1 MWRSMSLR
9 HRLNLVFAM
18 LLLIWLAADIGR
30 TLANAGP
37 RVQAE
42 ARSVSRLTQEF
53 IETSLA
59 GLQEAPKPEQAVVS
73 LVSSLKFLRHV
84 RVGLG
89 DEALAS
95 AITAPSDVR
104 ARAPQWFRSLVHAPV
119 DVTSIP
125 VLIGGRRLGSIV
137 IVADPSDVVDEVWL
151 QARAEVAAG
160 AMLALAVIVATGLF
174 LQRSLRPLDVA
185 GAALARLE
193 AGDFGARAKTSGSP
207 EFVEI
212 CSRINRLAEALSSL
226 SADNRQLIERVLDA
240 HDEERKAIA
249 RELHDEL
256 GPHLFA
262 LRANAAILANRLGR
276 AGDDGA
282 AAAAVAIRDQVE
294 TLQRQNRRI
303 LADLRPAALEEL
315 GLAAALQALAE
326 HWRRAEPEV
335 ALVLTA
341 SPDIAA
347 LGPRASLT
355 VYRFVQEALTNAFR
369 HSGARR
375 IEARLAYEAPAS
387 KTALSDPALAGLRIL
402 IIDDGRGKGAESGAG
417 MGLSGMRERVKALG
431 GEFAF
436 RASPNGGAMVEAR
449 FGRLEREQEYFPSRQ
464 GLASRDFS
472 NE

>member
-1 MWRSMSLR
+1 MWRSISLR

-18 LLLIWLAADIGR
+18 LLLLWLAADIGR
-30 TLANAGP
+30 ILANAAP

-59 GLQEAPKPEQAVVS
+59 GLQDAPKPEQAVIT
-73 LVSSLKFLRHV
+73 LVSSLQFLRHV

-89 DEALAS
+89 EVALAS
-95 AITAPSDVR
+95 AIVAPSDLR
-104 ARAPQWFRSLVHAPV
+104 AEAPQWFRALVHAPR
-119 DVTSIP
+119 DVAAIP
-125 VLIGGRRLGSIV
+125 VVINGRRLGSIV
-137 IVADPSDVVDEVWL
+137 IVADPSDVIDEVWL
-151 QARAEVAAG
+151 QARAQVAAG
-160 AMLALAVIVATGLF
+160 AALALAVIIATGVF
-174 LQRSLRPLDVA
+174 LQGSLRPLGVA

-193 AGDFGARAKTSGSP
+193 AEDFSARAKTSGSP

-226 SADNRQLIERVLDA
+226 SAANRQLIERVLDA

-256 GPHLFA
+256 GPHLFV
-262 LRANAAILANRLGR
+262 LRANAAILAKRLGQ
-276 AGDDGA
+276 AGDESAAGA
-282 AAAAVAIRDQVE
+282 AAAIRDQVE
-294 TLQRQNRRI
+294 ALQRQNRRI
-303 LADLRPAALEEL
+303 LANLRPAALEEL
-315 GLAAALQALAE
+315 GLEAALQALAE

-335 ALVLTA
+335 ALMLTA
-341 SPDIAA
+341 SPEIAE

-375 IEARLAYEAPAS
+375 IETSLDFEAATS
-387 KTALSDPALAGLRIL
+387 KAALGDPALAGLRIR
-402 IIDDGRGKGAESGAG
+402 IVDDGRSKGAETRAG

-436 RASPNGGAMVEAR
+436 GVSPEGGATVEAR
-449 FGRLEREQEYFPSRQ
+449 FGLLE
-464 GLASRDFS
+464 
-472 NE
+472 

>member
-1 MWRSMSLR
+1 MWRSISLR

-18 LLLIWLAADIGR
+18 LLLLWLAADIGR
-30 TLANAGP
+30 ILANAGP

-59 GLQEAPKPEQAVVS
+59 RLQDAPKPEQAVIA
-73 LVSSLKFLRHV
+73 LVSSLQFLRHV

-89 DEALAS
+89 EVALAS
-95 AITAPSDVR
+95 AIVAPSDLH
-104 ARAPQWFRSLVHAPV
+104 AEAPQWFRALVHAPG
-119 DVTSIP
+119 DVATIP
-125 VLIGGRRLGSIV
+125 VVINGRHLGSIV
-137 IVADPSDVVDEVWL
+137 IVADPSDVIDEVWL
-151 QARAEVAAG
+151 QARAQVAAG
-160 AMLALAVIVATGLF
+160 AALALAVIIATGVF
-174 LQRSLRPLDVA
+174 LQGSLRPLGVA

-193 AGDFGARAKTSGSP
+193 AGDFSARAKTSGSP

-226 SADNRQLIERVLDA
+226 SAANRQLIERVLDA

-262 LRANAAILANRLGR
+262 LRANAAILANRLAR
-276 AGDDGA
+276 AGDESA
-282 AAAAVAIRDQVE
+282 AGAAVAIRDQVE
-294 TLQRQNRRI
+294 ALQRQNRRI
-303 LADLRPAALEEL
+303 LANLRPAALEEL
-315 GLAAALQALAE
+315 GLEAALQALAE

-341 SPDIAA
+341 SPGIAE
-347 LGPRASLT
+347 LGARASLT

-375 IEARLAYEAPAS
+375 IETSLAFEAPTSNA
-387 KTALSDPALAGLRIL
+387 ALGDPALAGLRIR
-402 IIDDGRGKGAESGAG
+402 IVDDGRGKGAETGAG

-436 RASPNGGAMVEAR
+436 RVSPDGGATVEAR
-449 FGRLEREQEYFPSRQ
+449 FGL
-464 GLASRDFS
+464 LV
-472 NE
+472 

>member
-1 MWRSMSLR
+1 MWRNISLR
-9 HRLNLVFAM
+9 HRLNLMFAM
-18 LLLIWLAADIGR
+18 LLLLWVAADIGR
-30 TLANAGP
+30 ILANAGP

-59 GLQEAPKPEQAVVS
+59 GLQDAPIPEQAVMALVAS
-73 LVSSLKFLRHV
+73 LQFLRHV

-89 DEALAS
+89 EN
-95 AITAPSDVR
+95 AIAPAIVAPSDLR
-104 ARAPQWFRSLVHAPV
+104 ADAPRWFRALVHTPGHI
-119 DVTSIP
+119 TTIP
-125 VLIGGRRLGSIV
+125 VVIKGRRLDSIV

-151 QARAEVAAG
+151 QARSQVAAG
-160 AMLALAVIVATGLF
+160 GALALAVVIATGVF
-174 LQRSLRPLDVA
+174 LRGSLRPLGVA

-193 AGDFGARAKTSGSP
+193 AGDFSARAQTAGSP

-226 SADNRQLIERVLDA
+226 SAANRQLIERVLDA
-240 HDEERKAIA
+240 HDEERGAIA
-249 RELHDEL
+249 HELHDEL

-262 LRANAAILANRLGR
+262 LRANAAILANRLDR
-276 AGDDGA
+276 AGDESTA
-282 AAAAVAIRDQVE
+282 EAAVAIRDQVE
-294 TLQRQNRRI
+294 ALQRQNRRI
-303 LADLRPAALEEL
+303 LANLRPAALEEL
-315 GLAAALQALAE
+315 GLVAALQALAE
-326 HWRRAEPEV
+326 QWRRAEPDV

-341 SPDIAA
+341 SAGIAE

-375 IEARLAYEAPAS
+375 IETRLAFEAPTS
-387 KTALSDPALAGLRIL
+387 KVALGDPALAGLRIR
-402 IIDDGRGKGAESGAG
+402 IVDDGHGKQAETGAG

-436 RASPNGGAMVEAR
+436 RVSPDGGAMVEAR
-449 FGRLEREQEYFPSRQ
+449 FGLSE
-464 GLASRDFS
+464 
-472 NE
+472 